1 MRVPGRYARAR
12 HILVGTKAE
21 AQSILDEITKAKKP
35 FKVFKK
41 MARDYSTCST
51 SAQKGDLGGFH
62 EKQMASEFSKQVWE
76 QELEHCDCFIK
87 SRFGFHLIWVHSRDE

>member
-51 SAQKGDLGGFH
+51 SAMKSKGHLNFL
-62 EKQMASEFSKQVWE
+62 SKYGN
-76 QELEHCDCFIK
+76 K
-87 SRFGFHLIWVHSRDE
+87 N